1 MERSSSRV
9 SFRSVRFAV
18 LICVA
23 VVSFFFA
30 IQLLS
35 ASLQTLSSVVRP
47 ILTRQTGPLSYVGT
61 SWLSAYVMLNGS
73 IVAAIALSLFSA
85 ELIGVL
91 ELFLLVSGSRLGA
104 AGIVLL
110 IGALEFL
117 RAPSYSLPEA
127 MRLGTLSFLVSAT
140 IYGPATVIGTAV
152 IRMSERSEWA
162 RDVSVDGRA
171 SGVSLFEPFTTATID
186 QLGAAPSALV
196 AMIVLG
202 GSFHLLDSL
211 LNHIS
216 VDWLREHVFR
226 FLQRRW
232 LSLGLGFAVTAVTTS
247 VAFSM
252 GVIVP
257 IYNRGYI
264 RRDEIVPYVMGASL
278 GTLTDTLLVAI
289 VLESGAGIAIVLLLF
304 GAAAV
309 STIAALSVY
318 DAYYAFLE
326 TVQDV
331 ILESDRAFAAFVAV
345 IVAVP
350 FALAVGPG

>member
-1 MERSSSRV
+1 MTVRSGRV
-9 SFRSVRFAV
+9 SFRSVRVAV
-18 LICVA
+18 LVCVA
-23 VVSFFFA
+23 VVSFFVA

-47 ILTRQTGPLSYVGT
+47 ILSRQTGPLSYVGT

-85 ELIGVL
+85 DLITVL

-104 AGIVLL
+104 PGIVLL

-127 MRLGTLSFLVSAT
+127 MRLGTLTFLVSLTVYA
-140 IYGPATVIGTAV
+140 PATVIGAV
-152 IRMSERSEWA
+152 VIWVTERSTWA
-162 RDVSVDGRA
+162 RDVPVDGRA
-171 SGVSLFEPFTTATID
+171 GGVSLFEPLTTATID
-186 QLGAAPSALV
+186 QLGAALSALV
-196 AMIVLG
+196 AMLVLV
-202 GSFHLLDSL
+202 GSFHLLDTL
-211 LNHIS
+211 LNRIS
-216 VDWLREHVFR
+216 VDWLREHMFV
-226 FLQRRW
+226 FLQHRW

-278 GTLTDTLLVAI
+278 GTLTDTLLVALI
-289 VLESGAGIAIVLLLF
+289 LESGTGIAIVLLLF

-326 TVQDV
+326 AVQNAL
-331 ILESDRAFAAFVAV
+331 LENNRTFAVFVAML
-345 IVAVP
+345 VAVP
-350 FALAVGPG
+350 FALVVGPG